1 MDRRE
6 RQIREQYVPVVSTVE
21 TEEGIEYLA
30 EFKEFLFCGGSGKTK
45 EEAIE
50 DAYKNLEIYL
60 EELEED
66 WRVSAHERSNSN

>member
-6 RQIREQYVPVVSTVE
+6 QQIREQYVPVVGTVE

-30 EFKEFLFCGGSGKTK
+30 EFEEFLFCGGSGKTK

-50 DAYKNLEIYL
+50 DAYRNLEIYL

-66 WRVSAHERSNSN
+66 LRISAHD

>member
-6 RQIREQYVPVVSTVE
+6 RQIREQYVPVVSAVE

-30 EFKEFLFCGGSGKTK
+30 EFEEFLFCGGSGKTK

-50 DAYKNLEIYL
+50 DAYKNLAIYL

-66 WRVSAHERSNSN
+66 WRVSAYERSDSN